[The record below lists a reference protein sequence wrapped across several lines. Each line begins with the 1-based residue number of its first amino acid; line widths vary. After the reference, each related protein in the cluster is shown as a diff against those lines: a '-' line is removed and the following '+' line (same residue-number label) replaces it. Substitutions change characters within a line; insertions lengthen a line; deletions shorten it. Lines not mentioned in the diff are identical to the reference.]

1 MKNNR
6 TKTNFRRC
14 RILRA
19 GCCLVILLMTLNIL
33 LGCQQKE
40 AEADDTEKIKLSNV
54 FAGEQLTI
62 DAGFSVNDLFMI
74 DGRIFAG
81 CDENAGD
88 QYIRRLAEYADGEWT
103 IVDFPEEVDY
113 QELGI
118 VDGRY
123 VLLINYFDM
132 EKGDSYE
139 LCCYEGS
146 DMVWSYDVA
155 ELAAY
160 DSSIYIPVS
169 MFCDSGLCWLS
180 VGDLIV
186 VVDADGKVTRQ
197 IEVGEDVNRIGAL
210 PDGGLYVLTSS
221 GVYTITDGSLSKSSD
236 NDLKPLSR
244 SSYPGIV
251 DGKLWYSND
260 DGVMIIDADGE
271 RMIVDWLASSIT
283 PTFINSIVIPSV
295 DEMLFYGSDGLGGA
309 YGLWKYTRVPE
320 DQLPEKTVI
329 DLSYIEDGRGFFK
342 KAAIL
347 YNKSQSEYYV
357 RAKDYNSTIG
367 DGTYDDMQ
375 QRFMADIVAGNAGD
389 VVCYSDYDWYDTFA
403 SKGAVADL
411 SEYLDNP
418 DDIFGCI
425 KRYCSYNDKIYA
437 LVPEFSIKTFLSAED
452 DPIADGGF
460 TMDDI
465 FDFDSSERRLM
476 ADMTQASFSRCFLDS
491 VISDC
496 IDYDNASC
504 DFTCDEFVGYL
515 EYYSKLKAED
525 DYVDIYNE
533 NLFASG
539 EVALYNYTIS
549 TLSDYLHIN
558 YIYAA
563 DSRILGYP
571 YKDGANGAKA
581 MISPQNFCSIAYSSK
596 VKAEAA
602 DFIEFMISYEVVY
615 DEMRGMR
622 YIPSS
627 RDTLRKICENDA
639 KYIKYLYFYKDTIGS
654 WSGNTQ
660 PFDEAQEGPGWNVEV
675 TGESIDAL
683 CEFVDSLDIIKPAP
697 NKVKS
702 IVNEEL
708 SAYLSGARTAEATA
722 DIINSR
728 VGTYLAERQ

>member
-1 MKNNR
+1 MKKSLS
-6 TKTNFRRC
+6 KTNFRRC

-19 GCCLVILLMTLNIL
+19 GCCLAVLFMTLNIL

-40 AEADDTEKIKLSNV
+40 VEADNIEKVKLTNV
-54 FAGEQLTI
+54 FAGDQLTF
-62 DAGFSVNDLFMI
+62 DSDFDVRDLYMF
-74 DGRIFAG
+74 DGRIYVG
-81 CDENAGD
+81 GNE
-88 QYIRRLAEYADGEWT
+88 YIEDRNVSRLAEYIDGELS
-103 IVDFPEEVDY
+103 IVEFPEDIEY
-113 QELGI
+113 ETLGI
-118 VDGRY
+118 LDGRFVFLTY
-123 VLLINYFDM
+123 QFDM
-132 EKGDSYE
+132 EKGDSYK
-139 LCCYEGS
+139 LSCYEGS
-146 DMVWSYDVA
+146 DLVWSYDVA
-155 ELAAY
+155 ELAIY
-160 DSSIYIPVS
+160 DPNTFVSIS
-169 MFCDSGLCWLS
+169 MFCDIDMCYLT
-180 VGDLIV
+180 VGELIV
-186 VVDADGKVTRQ
+186 AVNSDGKVTRQ
-197 IEVGEDVNRIGAL
+197 IEVGEEVERLGAL
-210 PDGGLYVLTSS
+210 PDGRIYVLTST
-221 GVYTITDGSLSKSSD
+221 GVYTIADGGLQSGDASLNSLLGSTTS
-236 NDLKPLSR
+236 
-244 SSYPGIV
+244 GIV
-251 DGKLWYSND
+251 DGKLWYSNSE
-260 DGVMIIDADGE
+260 GVTIIDEDGE
-271 RMIVDWLASSIT
+271 RMIVDWLASNIT
-283 PTFINSIVIPSV
+283 PTRINGIVMLSE
-295 DEMLFYGSDGLGGA
+295 DELLFYGSDGLGGA

-375 QRFMADIVAGNAGD
+375 QRFMTDIVAGNAGD

-425 KRYCSYNDKIYA
+425 KRYCSYDDKIYA

-639 KYIKYLYFYKDTIGS
+639 KYIKYLYFYKDAIGS
-654 WSGNTQ
+654 WAGNSQ

-683 CEFVDSLDIIKPAP
+683 CEFVDSLDIIKPVP

-702 IVNEEL
+702 IVTEEL
-708 SAYLSGARTAEATA
+708 SAYLSGAQTAEATA